1 VLSGRRAYDDAAAN
15 QAMDAYAEGDD
26 AALGDLYNAL
36 GPRLYGFLLRRTRNV
51 QHAEDLVQETF
62 LNIHRA
68 RGQFA
73 RGADVVPWAFAIARR
88 LCIDEA
94 RHGQRADEAHEREA
108 LPDVHS
114 RDESIPDDWLFAR
127 EIAEKLEAE
136 LGQLPE
142 SQRAAFELLRIEGL
156 SHAQAAQVLGTTVS
170 AVKLRAHRA
179 YERLHLALKEPVP
192 T

>member
-1 VLSGRRAYDDAAAN
+1 VLPNCREYDDAAAN
-15 QAMDAYAEGDD
+15 KAMDAYADGDD

-51 QHAEDLVQETF
+51 QQAEDLVQETF
-62 LNIHRA
+62 LHIHRA

-88 LCIDEA
+88 LCIDRV
-94 RHGQRADEAHEREA
+94 RHDQRVDDVRESDL
-108 LPDVHS
+108 LPDVHA
-114 RDESIPDDWLFAR
+114 RDNSTADDWLFAR
-127 EIAEKLEAE
+127 EIAQRLEAE
-136 LGQLPE
+136 LEQLPE

-156 SHAQAAQVLGTTVS
+156 SHAQAAQALGTTVS

-179 YERLHLALKEPVP
+179 YERLHLALKEPV
-192 T
+192 TT